1 MTNSSGRLKRLEQAL
16 RERDR
21 QAADHAARGA
31 GYRAEVEARIDRH
44 WSAALV
50 AAHEGR
56 THYLF
61 AADKVAYM
69 EERFPGPV
77 ATLWRVLSEKLEAV
91 RQGVTA

>member
-1 MTNSSGRLKRLEQAL
+1 MTSSGRLKRLEQAL

-61 AADKVAYM
+61 AADKLAHL
-69 EERFPGPV
+69 EARLPGPF
-77 ATLWRVLSEKLEAV
+77 ADWWRALSKKLEAV